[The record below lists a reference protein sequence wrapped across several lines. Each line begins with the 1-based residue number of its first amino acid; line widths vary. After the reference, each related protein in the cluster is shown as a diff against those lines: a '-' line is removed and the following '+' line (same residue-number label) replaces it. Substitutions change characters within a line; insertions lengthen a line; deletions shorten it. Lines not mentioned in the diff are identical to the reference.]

1 MATIYELKAISHGSQ
16 IMNSKFFNTREEAE
30 QARKAE
36 KAADKAFRQ
45 LCMEESGYAPDF
57 GARYYIKKHEDAIL
71 LTVHHTQ
78 KTA

>member
-45 LCMEESGYAPDF
+45 LCMEECGYAPESTF
-57 GARYYIKKHEDAIL
+57 RYYIKKHEGVVLWGIHPKKSA
-71 LTVHHTQ
+71 
-78 KTA
+78 